1 MREKLLN
8 GALVILSLSAIV
20 VTGIVVRREFFPAAT
35 RAAEIAQ
42 DPRWRAFARGG
53 ISLGEDSAPATIV
66 VFSDFQC
73 PFCRQLSPTIAQLQ
87 EKYSDRL
94 RVVFHHFPLEAI
106 HPYAR
111 EAALAAEC
119 AHERGRFS
127 EMEAAL
133 FQNQSKLGTAGWGW
147 FAMQAGIPDSA
158 SVNRCVA
165 EARFADRIDADIKMG
180 LTVPIE
186 GTPTVFVNS
195 LRLPGT
201 PTYAIIDSI
210 LAVHLSDSPSR

>member
-1 MREKLLN
+1 M
-8 GALVILSLSAIV
+8 ILSLSAIT
-20 VTGIVVRREFFPAAT
+20 VTGVVIRREFFPTAAVGAKVT
-35 RAAEIAQ
+35 DDR
-42 DPRWRAFARGG
+42 RWRTFARGG
-53 ISLGEDSAPATIV
+53 ISLGADSAPATIV

-73 PFCRQLSPTIAQLQ
+73 PFCKQLSPAIAQLQ
-87 EKYSDRL
+87 EKYSERL

-119 AHERGRFS
+119 AHEQGRFS

-147 FAMQAGIPDSA
+147 FAMQAGIADST
-158 SVNRCVA
+158 SVNKCVA
-165 EARFADRIDADIKMG
+165 EARFAGRLDAEIKLGM
-180 LTVPIE
+180 TVPVE

-195 LRLPGT
+195 IRLPGT
-201 PTYAIIDSI
+201 PSFALLDSI
-210 LAVHLSDSPSR
+210 VAVQLNDSPGD